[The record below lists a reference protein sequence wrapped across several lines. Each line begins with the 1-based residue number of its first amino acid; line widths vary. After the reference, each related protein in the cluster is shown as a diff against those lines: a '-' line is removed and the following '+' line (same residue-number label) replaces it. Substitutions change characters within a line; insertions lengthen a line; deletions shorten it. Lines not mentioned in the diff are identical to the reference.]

1 MMLVEARPGGG
12 GMVSMVAVMVVGW
25 KVEPAVLKNRK
36 FEWPNSPSQP
46 TSDGFKELSLK
57 PGMPGD
63 GFGLGRNCVSDL
75 NSIFC
80 NRTFEI

>member
-1 MMLVEARPGGG
+1 MDVEARPGGG
-12 GMVSMVAVMVVGW
+12 GSGDNGDVRWSRRLEVH
-25 KVEPAVLKNRK
+25 KN
-36 FEWPNSPSQP
+36 FDWPNSSSQP

-57 PGMPGD
+57 PGTPGD
-63 GFGLGRNCVSDL
+63 GFGSGRNCVSDL

>member
-1 MMLVEARPGGG
+1 MVEVDDGNGGVRWMVDGVG
-12 GMVSMVAVMVVGW
+12 GAGS
-25 KVEPAVLKNRK
+25 LKNRK

-57 PGMPGD
+57 PGTPGD
-63 GFGLGRNCVSDL
+63 GFGSGWNCVSDL

-80 NRTFEI
+80 NRTFEV